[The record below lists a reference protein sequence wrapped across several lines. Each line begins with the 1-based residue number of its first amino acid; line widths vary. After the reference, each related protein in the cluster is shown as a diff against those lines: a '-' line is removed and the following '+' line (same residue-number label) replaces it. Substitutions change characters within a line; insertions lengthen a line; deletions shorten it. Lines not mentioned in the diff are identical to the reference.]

1 MLAGTTNGAGS
12 MYIFLPAEAIDA
24 KRRIDVAMKA
34 GVYQQISKT
43 SSNYIP
49 KSMKSMRKNQSSKV
63 MHHSFPPRDHRLF
76 VSKQGPI
83 VNYEQF

>member
-49 KSMKSMRKNQSSKV
+49 KSMKV
-63 MHHSFPPRDHRLF
+63 THH
-76 VSKQGPI
+76 VII
-83 VNYEQF
+83 VFLCQNRAQ

>member
-1 MLAGTTNGAGS
+1 MLAGTMNGAGN

-49 KSMKSMRKNQSSKV
+49 KSMKV
-63 MHHSFPPRDHRLF
+63 THH
-76 VSKQGPI
+76 VII
-83 VNYEQF
+83 VFLCQNRAQ

>member
-1 MLAGTTNGAGS
+1 

-49 KSMKSMRKNQSSKV
+49 KSMKV
-63 MHHSFPPRDHRLF
+63 THH
-76 VSKQGPI
+76 VII
-83 VNYEQF
+83 VFLCQNRAQ